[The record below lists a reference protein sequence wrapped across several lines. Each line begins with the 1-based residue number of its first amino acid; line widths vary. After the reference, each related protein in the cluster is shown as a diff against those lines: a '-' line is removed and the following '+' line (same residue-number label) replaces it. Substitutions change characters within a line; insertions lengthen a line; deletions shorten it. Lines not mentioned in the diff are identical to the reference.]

1 MLTIERGSG
10 RPLVFVPGL
19 QGRWEYMAPAI
30 DALAQSNRV
39 ITFPLCDEPSARAP
53 FDPGGGFASY
63 LAQIE
68 AVLDLKEIDRAVIC
82 GISFGGLI
90 ALRFAAE
97 CPSRVSALVM
107 ASTPGPWFHLKRRH
121 RLYARLPWLFGPLFA
136 AESPSRLKAE
146 VKAALPGEAE
156 RRAFMRKQLLTFRKA
171 PLSASRMAS
180 RALLIE
186 SYDRAADA
194 TRISCPTLIVH
205 GETSLDF
212 VVDANESANYSHLI
226 KDAKAVMLG
235 ETGHLG
241 SITKPHEFAGVVRHF
256 LDAALKDSRHS
267 AA

>member
-39 ITFPLCDEPSARAP
+39 ITFPLCDEPSADAP
-53 FDPGGGFASY
+53 FDARDGFASY
-63 LAQIE
+63 VAQIE
-68 AVLDLKEIDRAVIC
+68 AVLDRKDIDRAVIC

-97 CPSRVSALVM
+97 CSSRVSALVM
-107 ASTPGPWFHLKRRH
+107 ASTPGPSFHLKRRH

-146 VKAALPGEAE
+146 VKAALPDQAD
-156 RRAFMRKQLLTFRKA
+156 RRAFMRSQLLTFRAA
-171 PLSASRMAS
+171 PLSASRMAG

-186 SYDRAADA
+186 AYDRGADA
-194 TRISCPTLIVH
+194 ARITCPTLIVH
-205 GETSLDF
+205 GEPALDF
-212 VVDANESANYSHLI
+212 VVDANETANYSHLI
-226 KDAKAVMLG
+226 KDAQVAIIE

-241 SITKPHEFAGVVRHF
+241 SITKPQQFASVVRNF
-256 LDAALKDSRHS
+256 LDTALKDSHNS

>member
-10 RPLVFVPGL
+10 LPLVFVPGL

-39 ITFPLCDEPSARAP
+39 VTFPLCDEPSAEAP
-53 FDPGGGFASY
+53 FDSRAGFASY
-63 LAQIE
+63 VAQIE
-68 AVLDLKEIDRAVIC
+68 AVLDLKGIDRAVIC

-90 ALRFAAE
+90 ALRFAAD

-107 ASTPGPWFHLKRRH
+107 ASTPGPSFHLKRRH

-136 AESPSRLKAE
+136 AESPSRLKRE
-146 VKAALPGEAE
+146 VRAALPDEAA
-156 RRAFMRKQLLTFRKA
+156 RRAFMRTQLLTFRAA
-171 PLSASRMAS
+171 PLSVSRMAG

-186 SYDRAADA
+186 SHDRAADA
-194 TRISCPTLIVH
+194 ARISCPTLIVH
-205 GETSLDF
+205 GEPSLDF
-212 VVDANESANYSHLI
+212 VVDARETADYSHLI
-226 KDAKAVMLG
+226 KDARAVMIE

-241 SITKPHEFAGVVRHF
+241 AITKPQQFAGVVGHF
-256 LDAALKDSRHS
+256 LDSSLKDSRHS

>member
-39 ITFPLCDEPSARAP
+39 ITFPLCDEPSAEAP
-53 FDPGGGFASY
+53 FDPRGGFASY
-63 LAQIE
+63 AAQIE
-68 AVLDLKEIDRAVIC
+68 DVLDLKDIDRAVIC

-97 CPSRVSALVM
+97 CPSRVSALVL
-107 ASTPGPWFHLKRRH
+107 ASTPGPSFRLKRRH

-136 AESPSRLKAE
+136 AESPSRLKME
-146 VKAALPGEAE
+146 VKAALPDEAE
-156 RRAFMRKQLLTFRKA
+156 RRAFMRKQLLTFREA
-171 PLSASRMAS
+171 PLSVSRMAG

-194 TRISCPTLIVH
+194 ARVICPTLVVH
-205 GETSLDF
+205 GEPSLDF
-212 VVDANESANYSHLI
+212 VVDANETANYSHLI
-226 KDAKAVMLG
+226 KDARAVMIE

-241 SITKPHEFAGVVRHF
+241 SITKPRQFATVVGTF
-256 LDAALKDSRHS
+256 LDTALTDSHNS